1 MSFVAIG
8 VVVMLMHEFK
18 TGATIEAA
26 LAAAYIT
33 FAPQQHPQ
41 KEEPQLRQSS
51 SNKYFTELGK
61 FNI

>member
-1 MSFVAIG
+1 
-8 VVVMLMHEFK
+8 MLMHEFK